1 MKRFLITVLLLSVA
15 GSAFAEWTLDND
27 DSRLNFISIKAGN
40 IAELHQFRSFSGSVD
55 AKGNL
60 LVVVDLTSVDTS
72 IEVRDGRMREF
83 LFETD
88 TYPSAQLTAAIDMEA
103 IEDIDEGD
111 SGVMTVDANLAIHG
125 ASLPLSIEVLVSRLD
140 DDELVV
146 SSFKPLVVNAADVD
160 LAAGVE
166 KLRELAGLPSISLAV
181 PVTFNLIFDSNIQYI
196 L

>member
-1 MKRFLITVLLLSVA
+1 
-15 GSAFAEWTLDND
+15 
-27 DSRLNFISIKAGN
+27 
-40 IAELHQFRSFSGSVD
+40 
-55 AKGNL
+55 
-60 LVVVDLTSVDTS
+60 
-72 IEVRDGRMREF
+72 MREF

-146 SSFKPLVVNAADVD
+146 SSFKPLIVNAADVD

-181 PVTFNLIFDSNIQYI
+181 PVTFNLIFEH
-196 L
+196 